1 MKPIKHLFEVCT
13 LLLTMSLLF
22 TLFGVIGYRPKEVCV
37 VESEV
42 EQVIVTPTVTPT
54 PTPAPEPEEPII
66 PESLEVYKELYREM
80 GQVILTCKR
89 IIFVNEYR
97 AFFTAYCAEEC
108 GYRVYEDGSDN
119 YPAGHITSTGTICH
133 RSSEFMRYE
142 PSTCGV
148 DPRYF
153 AYGTLFYVPSEDRV
167 YVAEDTGY
175 ISGAWIDTY
184 QTSMEEML
192 AYDVRYENVWT
203 IQFEEYEVL
212 SSNYNVRPIIAD
224 MFLGIER

>member
-1 MKPIKHLFEVCT
+1 MKPIKHLFEVCI

-22 TLFGVIGYRPKEVCV
+22 TLFGVIAYRPKPVCED
-37 VESEV
+37 ESDG
-42 EQVIVTPTVTPT
+42 VIILITPMVSPT
-54 PTPAPEPEEPII
+54 PTGTPELEEPLAI
-66 PESLEVYKELYREM
+66 EVIETVRELNRQL
-80 GQVILTCKR
+80 GQVSLTCKQ
-89 IIFVNEYR
+89 IILVNKYR
-97 AFFTAYCAEEC
+97 AYFTAYCSEEC
-108 GYRVYEDGSDN
+108 GYRIYGDETDN
-119 YPAGHITSTGTICH
+119 YPTGHITSTGTICH
-133 RSSEFMRYE
+133 RSSEFMRHE

-192 AYDVRYENVWT
+192 AYNVRYEDVWT
-203 IQFEEYEVL
+203 IQLEEYSVL
-212 SSNYNVRPIIAD
+212 SSNYNVRPLVAD
-224 MFLGIER
+224 LFLGVEQ